1 MSHTFNFKIVWY
13 ALGSLLV
20 IEALFM
26 CLPLGVSFLYN
37 EGDWL
42 NILYSVLIT
51 LGVGIVGLGVGKKS
65 NKRLGKREGYI
76 IVASV
81 WVVFSLFGLLPYY
94 LTGTITNFTDA
105 FFETISGFTTTS
117 ASILEDV
124 ENLPH
129 SILLWRSLT
138 NWLGG
143 MGIIVLS
150 LAIFP
155 FLGVGGM
162 SLFTAEVTGATYEK
176 IRPKMKDTAKYLWGI
191 YLLLTLLE
199 TGILG
204 LCDME
209 WFDAICHS
217 FATISTGGFST
228 KNAGMAAYG
237 PGVHYVVLL
246 FMILGGINFTLLYF
260 LFKGKLQR
268 WRDDEELHWYLGA
281 ILIFSLI
288 AMIILFV
295 CADTHSWASWEQSF
309 RMGSFTVAGLITTTG
324 FGGFDYTL
332 WPSILPLV
340 MFLLYFTGGSAG
352 STSGGVKWSRIA
364 FFCKNVLCEYKRMIH
379 PNAIIPVRIN
389 GKAVNSGVANGIM
402 AFITIYIGLVVV
414 GTIICSLCGLPI
426 MEALG
431 AVTASIG
438 NIGPGLGAS
447 GPAGNYA
454 MMPELVK
461 WVMAALML
469 LGRLE
474 LFTVLLVFTPSF
486 WRK

>member
-209 WFDAICHS
+209 WFDAI
-217 FATISTGGFST
+217 
-228 KNAGMAAYG
+228 
-237 PGVHYVVLL
+237 
-246 FMILGGINFTLLYF
+246 
-260 LFKGKLQR
+260 
-268 WRDDEELHWYLGA
+268 
-281 ILIFSLI
+281 
-288 AMIILFV
+288 
-295 CADTHSWASWEQSF
+295 
-309 RMGSFTVAGLITTTG
+309 
-324 FGGFDYTL
+324 
-332 WPSILPLV
+332 
-340 MFLLYFTGGSAG
+340 
-352 STSGGVKWSRIA
+352 
-364 FFCKNVLCEYKRMIH
+364 
-379 PNAIIPVRIN
+379 
-389 GKAVNSGVANGIM
+389 
-402 AFITIYIGLVVV
+402 
-414 GTIICSLCGLPI
+414 
-426 MEALG
+426 
-431 AVTASIG
+431 
-438 NIGPGLGAS
+438 
-447 GPAGNYA
+447 
-454 MMPELVK
+454 
-461 WVMAALML
+461 
-469 LGRLE
+469 
-474 LFTVLLVFTPSF
+474 
-486 WRK
+486 